1 MYTQFGYSLVLNLL
15 SLELSKSHNATY
27 RLIQLT
33 GQPASH
39 TVCLS
44 HLDITYSTDQLP
56 LHMTRLVDKRSSGK
70 VVSLHISDLFNMFT
84 EVKKPDP
91 HPGNHFS
98 RIFVAVNDYPSG
110 DILLGSKLALW
121 GQLPRQDQG
130 SVLDT

>member
-15 SLELSKSHNATY
+15 SLELSKVKKQGKKKKKSHNATY

-56 LHMTRLVDKRSSGK
+56 LHM
-70 VVSLHISDLFNMFT
+70 
-84 EVKKPDP
+84 
-91 HPGNHFS
+91 
-98 RIFVAVNDYPSG
+98 Y
-110 DILLGSKLALW
+110 
-121 GQLPRQDQG
+121 
-130 SVLDT
+130 VLY